1 MSRYG
6 RTLDPD
12 RSLQSAHG
20 AKVIRQK
27 VVIVNNPST
36 IGQNEELRVN
46 FPNLGPNDVIVP
58 GTARLAFD
66 IAISSTDATRT
77 LVQNIGR
84 AIVNKIT
91 VKISGNQVLS
101 VDDADIIGCFQDMWK
116 SKGER
121 KSLVYQG
128 IDTSA
133 NTNVTRLRI
142 GASNKAADVA
152 ADAAVKTAYGSRF
165 YVPLDFEL
173 LERHMPYHQH
183 GLGEHL
189 EYALTFNSYKR
200 VIKLKSDA
208 TDVNKGDAKYEIT
221 NISLEFD
228 KITDSQLADSIR
240 GIYMGKKAF
249 LYTDV
254 MRVYKKSVNKS
265 DTILSFSLNNT
276 ARSLRGILLLFEDQT
291 DWTRDTESFY
301 NPKITKVEVTIDGQT
316 SQIYA
321 QGLTP
326 HYHWEEMNKFL
337 GGGTKRHPATGAVC
351 KDLQLA
357 DVNVGE
363 YLTTKYGL
371 WIDFRGVADNSLHG
385 TGRPIMNANNGI
397 TLQIT
402 NTAETAGVLNS
413 YLYTLR
419 DAQVNFEGRR
429 FINSLM

>member
-128 IDTSA
+128 IDTST

-152 ADAAVKTAYGSRF
+152 ADVAVKTAYGSRF

-173 LERHMPYHQH
+173 LESHMPYHQH
-183 GLGEHL
+183 GLGEYL

-208 TDVNKGDAKYEIT
+208 TDVNKGDAKYKIT

-228 KITDSQLADSIR
+228 KITDSQLAESIR

-249 LYTDV
+249 LYTDI

-276 ARSLRGILLLFEDQT
+276 ARSWRGILLLFEDQT

-301 NPKITKVEVTIDGQT
+301 NPKITKVEVTVDGQT

-326 HYHWEEMNKFL
+326 PLSL
-337 GGGTKRHPATGAVC
+337 GRNEQVSRGWNEKASRNRCCVQRPPA
-351 KDLQLA
+351 
-357 DVNVGE
+357 
-363 YLTTKYGL
+363 
-371 WIDFRGVADNSLHG
+371 
-385 TGRPIMNANNGI
+385 GRC
-397 TLQIT
+397 
-402 NTAETAGVLNS
+402 
-413 YLYTLR
+413 
-419 DAQVNFEGRR
+419 
-429 FINSLM
+429 